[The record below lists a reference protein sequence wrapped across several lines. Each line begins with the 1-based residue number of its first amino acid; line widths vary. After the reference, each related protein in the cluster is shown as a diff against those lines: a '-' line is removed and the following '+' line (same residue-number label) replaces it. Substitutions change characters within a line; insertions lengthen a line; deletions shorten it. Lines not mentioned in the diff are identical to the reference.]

1 MKDFKTWQ
9 SIISSLAIS
18 FVPAFV
24 IYFVEIIFKKNVSYS
39 SEFLST
45 SISYILSFVIIFL
58 ILKYIEI
65 IPCFRKYR
73 CFEGIWIQVIENS
86 DRPISICKLKY
97 DRDGY
102 HFYGLNFC
110 KEGTKPV
117 KFTSTKFV
125 ADSDDSF
132 YFITE
137 SNQKFRPEGF
147 AKIYSIFK
155 SDGGY
160 YEGNGYYF
168 DVTSAENSNVKY
180 MQLFKFNKNFC
191 SNELHLSLAIKINK
205 LTPKEI
211 YNYVIEYAKATYSIN
226 M

>member
-1 MKDFKTWQ
+1 MKDFKTIQ
-9 SIISSLAIS
+9 SIFSSLAI
-18 FVPAFV
+18 AFIPTIV
-24 IYFVEIIFKKNVSYS
+24 TGFVELVFIKNNDSSNKLVTTCISYFLSFIIIFFLLKN
-39 SEFLST
+39 
-45 SISYILSFVIIFL
+45 
-58 ILKYIEI
+58 IEM
-65 IPCFRKYR
+65 IPFFRKYR
-73 CFEGIWIQVIENS
+73 RFEGIWIEVIKNS
-86 DRPISICKLKY
+86 DRPISICKLKH

-132 YFITE
+132 YFITK
-137 SNQKFRPEGF
+137 SNQEFRPEGF
-147 AKIYSIFK
+147 AKIYSVFK
-155 SDGGY
+155 SEGGY

-168 DVTSAENSNVKY
+168 DVTSAENSQVKY
-180 MQLFKFNKNFC
+180 MELFKFDKSFC
-191 SNELHLSLAIKINK
+191 SNELHLSPAIKIKK

-211 YNYVIEYAKATYSIN
+211 YNYVIEYAKATYNIN